1 MQDLRDGGQSHALT
15 LYRTVHVENGG
26 TEVVRYVVAKSPA
39 QVYEHY
45 NHFPGTT
52 IKVETLRAVSVLQ
65 RAIDGY
71 SL

>member
-39 QVYEHY
+39 QR
-45 NHFPGTT
+45 
-52 IKVETLRAVSVLQ
+52 IVLQ
-65 RAIDGY
+65 ALRGSRLLRFLGHVATPSTVVVAVKG
-71 SL
+71 